1 LGFDS
6 ASDSGVEPSALG
18 LWRENLEHPGE
29 TTQYYSARILLSA
42 PNRSH
47 LKKIGTQ
54 EIDQNLLIR
63 LRRGGAVVPELRASF
78 RWYVRFLQR
87 KLTERALQKDGNGDG
102 PAAGVM
108 RQTILPVESELK
120 QIDKAIAVALSLD
133 LSLEA
138 ESWPARLQGKQRA

>member
-1 LGFDS
+1 M
-6 ASDSGVEPSALG
+6 
-18 LWRENLEHPGE
+18 
-29 TTQYYSARILLSA
+29 
-42 PNRSH
+42 
-47 LKKIGTQ
+47 
-54 EIDQNLLIR
+54 
-63 LRRGGAVVPELRASF
+63 VPELRASF

>member
-1 LGFDS
+1 M
-6 ASDSGVEPSALG
+6 
-18 LWRENLEHPGE
+18 
-29 TTQYYSARILLSA
+29 SA

-47 LKKIGTQ
+47 LKKIETQ

-87 KLTERALQKDGNGDG
+87 KLTERILQKDGNGDG
-102 PAAGVM
+102 PAAGHASDDPLSRERAETD
-108 RQTILPVESELK
+108 RQRDRRREV
-120 QIDKAIAVALSLD
+120 SLD

-138 ESWPARLQGKQRA
+138 ESWPARHPGKQRT